1 MRMKLNNKGQTL
13 VEYVLIISL
22 ITVLAIAAV
31 KMFGGYLKDTVTKMG
46 CEMMGKEYVESKTI
60 GQAYCKGDEDR
71 IVPE

>member
-1 MRMKLNNKGQTL
+1 MKLNNKGQTI